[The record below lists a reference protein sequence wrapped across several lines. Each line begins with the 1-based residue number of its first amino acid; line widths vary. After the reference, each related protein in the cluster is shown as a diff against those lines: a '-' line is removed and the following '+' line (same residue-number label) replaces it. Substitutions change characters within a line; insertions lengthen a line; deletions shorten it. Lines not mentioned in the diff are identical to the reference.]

1 MVPPFA
7 RSGRATGACARA
19 LAYAANG
26 AVRRRWLDALVSLI
40 AIPSV
45 SATPAHRADVLRAAA
60 HLAAL
65 ARRAGLD
72 VALESVRG
80 GAPHV
85 VGRRHG
91 SGGPALLAYGHYDV
105 QPAGG
110 GWHTD
115 PFAPVVR
122 GGKLYGRGA
131 SDDKGQLFIH
141 LAAMEA
147 YAAAGAPP
155 LDLTVWF
162 EGEEEI
168 GSPSAPFFL
177 DRRLAALRADTVVVC
192 DTEMASAQRPSL
204 VYGLRGSV
212 VLDAVVSGPARDL
225 HSGRYGGAIANP
237 VHGLA
242 ALVASLH
249 DDNGRVAVEAFYDDV
264 RDVPPEERV
273 RLLDGP
279 DDAAIADEAGVAPVA
294 GESGF
299 SAYERTAIRPALI
312 VTGIASG
319 ARGAGAK
326 ASIPARASARIT
338 ARLVPEQDPVAI
350 AHAVRAHL
358 AARVPPGLR
367 LDLSLRGASPAV
379 VLPAGDPALAAAAR
393 ALRATYGAWPA
404 LLRSGGSIPLVG
416 QLHRRLDAP
425 VVLMGFGLPGD
436 AIHGPNE
443 RLDLA
448 QFLRG
453 VETMIRFYAE
463 LAEVAR

>member
-1 MVPPFA
+1 LSVPL
-7 RSGRATGACARA
+7 RASTACARA
-19 LAYAANG
+19 LAYAASG
-26 AVRRRWLDALVSLI
+26 AVRRRWVGALASLV

-45 SATPAHRADVLRAAA
+45 SASPAQRADVRRAAA

-65 ARRAGLD
+65 ARRAGLE

-85 VGRRHG
+85 VGRRRG

-105 QPAGG
+105 QPADG
-110 GWHTD
+110 GWRHD
-115 PFAPVVR
+115 PFAPRVR
-122 GGKLYGRGA
+122 AGKLYGRGA

-141 LAAMEA
+141 LAAIEA
-147 YAAAGAPP
+147 YAATAGAPP
-155 LDLTVWF
+155 LDVTVWF

-177 DRRLAALRADTVVVC
+177 DRRLEALRADVVVVS
-192 DTEMASAQRPSL
+192 DTEMASAARPSL
-204 VYGLRGSV
+204 TYGLRGSV

-225 HSGRYGGAIANP
+225 HSGRYGGAVANP

-249 DDNGRVAVEAFYDDV
+249 DEDGRVAVEGFYDRV
-264 RDVPPEERV
+264 RDVSPAERV

-279 DDAAIADEAGVAPVA
+279 GDAALAAEAGVEPVA
-294 GESGF
+294 GEAGF
-299 SAYERTAIRPALI
+299 SAYERSTIRPALV

-319 ARGAGAK
+319 ARGAEAK
-326 ASIPARASARIT
+326 ASIPARASARVT

-350 AHAVRAHL
+350 ADALRAHL
-358 AARVPPGLR
+358 VARVPAGLR
-367 LDLSLRGASPAV
+367 LDVALRGASPAV
-379 VLPAGDPALAAAAR
+379 VLPAGDPALRAAAR

-416 QLHRRLDAP
+416 QLHRRLGAP
-425 VVLMGFGLPGD
+425 VVLLGFGLPSD

-448 QFLRG
+448 QFFRG
-453 VETMIRFYAE
+453 VATMIRFYAE
-463 LAEVAR
+463 LAR

>member
-1 MVPPFA
+1 M
-7 RSGRATGACARA
+7 RAGAALHGA
-19 LAYAANG
+19 LAYAASA
-26 AVRRRWLDALVSLI
+26 AVRRRWIDALASLV

-45 SATPAHRADVLRAAA
+45 SAEPAHHADVRRAAA
-60 HLAAL
+60 HLAGL

-72 VALESVRG
+72 VMLESARG

-85 VGRRHG
+85 VGRRRG

-110 GWHTD
+110 GWHAD

-122 GGKLYGRGA
+122 EGKLYGRGA

-141 LAAMEA
+141 LAALEA
-147 YAAAGAPP
+147 YVASAGAPP

-177 DRRLAALRADTVVVC
+177 DRRLGALRADAVVVC
-192 DTEMASAQRPSL
+192 DTEMASAARPSL
-204 VYGLRGSV
+204 IYGLRGSV
-212 VLDAVVSGPARDL
+212 VIDAAVSGPARDL
-225 HSGRYGGAIANP
+225 HSGRYGGAVANP
-237 VHGLA
+237 LHGLA

-249 DDNGRVAVEAFYDDV
+249 DDEGRVAVEGFYERV
-264 RDVPPEERV
+264 RDVPTAERV

-279 DDAAIADEAGVAPVA
+279 DDGALAAQAGVDPVA
-294 GESGF
+294 GEPGF
-299 SAYERTAIRPALI
+299 SAYERTTIRPALV

-319 ARGAGAK
+319 ARGADGK

-338 ARLVPEQDPVAI
+338 ARLVPEQDPVAT
-350 AHAVRAHL
+350 AGALRAHL
-358 AARVPPGLR
+358 AARVPAGLR
-367 LDLSLRGASPAV
+367 LELALRGASPAL

-393 ALRATYGAWPA
+393 ALRVTYGSWPA

-416 QLHRRLDAP
+416 QLHRRLGAP
-425 VVLMGFGLPGD
+425 VVLMGFGLPSD

-448 QFLRG
+448 QFFRG

-463 LAEVAR
+463 LAR